1 MNQNEINKVGI
12 ISKVSGPLI
21 VAKNM
26 KDVQMYDVVRVSE
39 KRLIGEVI
47 ELRGDL
53 ASIQVYEETAGIG
66 PGEPVYFTNEPLSVE
81 LGPGLIEGIFDG
93 IQRPLDVIYESSGD
107 RIPLGIDVPKL
118 NHERLWGFKKKKEVG
133 DQVNEGDILGTVQET
148 AVVEHRVMVPPTLS
162 GEITYIYEGEAKIT
176 DVIAKLKTK
185 DGQEVEI
192 SMLQRWPVRRGR
204 PYKKK
209 LAPTDPMVTGQR
221 VIDTLFPIAIGGIA
235 AIPGP
240 FGSGKTVVQHQLAKW
255 AEADII
261 VYVGCGERGNEMT
274 DVLNEF
280 PRLHDPKTGEYL
292 MKRTVLIANTSNMPV
307 AAREASIYTGITI
320 AEYYRDMGY
329 RVAIMADSTS
339 RWAEALREMSG
350 RLEEMPGE
358 EGYPAYLASRLAEFY
373 ERAGLVQTLGEDG
386 RKGAI
391 SAIGAVSPPGGDTS
405 EPVSQATLRIVKVFW
420 GLSASLAY
428 RRHFPAIDWLRS
440 YSLYEDDL
448 ADYFN
453 KSIKTDWSEQVQKTK
468 DILQQEAQL
477 EEIVRLVGVDSLEF
491 QDRLTLECARSIRE
505 DYLHQVAF
513 DEVDTYTSLN
523 KQHGI
528 LKAILTW
535 YQLGQEAL
543 HKNASFAKISQMK
556 IRERIG
562 RMKYIVE
569 DDFEEEYEAI
579 IKDLKAEYQTIMK
592 GDDLYA

>member
-240 FGSGKTVVQHQLAKW
+240 LVV
-255 AEADII
+255 
-261 VYVGCGERGNEMT
+261 GNC
-274 DVLNEF
+274 
-280 PRLHDPKTGEYL
+280 
-292 MKRTVLIANTSNMPV
+292 S
-307 AAREASIYTGITI
+307 
-320 AEYYRDMGY
+320 
-329 RVAIMADSTS
+329 STS
-339 RWAEALREMSG
+339 ACEMG
-350 RLEEMPGE
+350 
-358 EGYPAYLASRLAEFY
+358 
-373 ERAGLVQTLGEDG
+373 
-386 RKGAI
+386 
-391 SAIGAVSPPGGDTS
+391 
-405 EPVSQATLRIVKVFW
+405 
-420 GLSASLAY
+420 
-428 RRHFPAIDWLRS
+428 
-440 YSLYEDDL
+440 
-448 ADYFN
+448 
-453 KSIKTDWSEQVQKTK
+453 
-468 DILQQEAQL
+468 
-477 EEIVRLVGVDSLEF
+477 
-491 QDRLTLECARSIRE
+491 
-505 DYLHQVAF
+505 
-513 DEVDTYTSLN
+513 
-523 KQHGI
+523 
-528 LKAILTW
+528 
-535 YQLGQEAL
+535 
-543 HKNASFAKISQMK
+543 
-556 IRERIG
+556 
-562 RMKYIVE
+562 
-569 DDFEEEYEAI
+569 
-579 IKDLKAEYQTIMK
+579 
-592 GDDLYA
+592 